1 MIIAGIL
8 DPVYFYEISK
18 FMRISSVF
26 IEFYN
31 FSFNVSFFFT
41 ELSDCTKSLFK
52 SYLEEETKTEKQTET
67 QANAKTPFSE
77 SIENRLQ
84 VLNNIEN
91 QENTEEDRVR
101 FSSSVFQSILGKET
115 NTPTPPH
122 LASMDARTMFKPP
135 ITPIS
140 DQFNSTFEVCVTFP
154 CTYY

>member
-1 MIIAGIL
+1 
-8 DPVYFYEISK
+8 
-18 FMRISSVF
+18 MRISSVF
-26 IEFYN
+26 VEFYN
-31 FSFNVSFFFT
+31 FLFNDCFFFT

-52 SYLEEETKTEKQTET
+52 SYLEEETKTETQT

-91 QENTEEDRVR
+91 QENIEGDRVR
-101 FSSSVFQSILGKET
+101 FSTSVFQSILGKET

-140 DQFNSTFEVCVTFP
+140 DQFNSTFEVIV
-154 CTYY
+154 